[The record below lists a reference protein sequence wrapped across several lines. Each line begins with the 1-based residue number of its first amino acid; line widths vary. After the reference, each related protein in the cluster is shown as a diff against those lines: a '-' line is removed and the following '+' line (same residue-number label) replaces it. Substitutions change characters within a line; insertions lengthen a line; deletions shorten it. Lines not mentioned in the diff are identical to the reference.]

1 MTPKDRVRAALAHD
15 EPDCVPTGEFATDHS
30 VIGEALGRPTYW
42 RGKRRYCEALW
53 DGRRDEV
60 VEGMKRD
67 IVEFTRKM
75 DLDMVPVNLVP
86 HRRFPFEKP
95 RQVSEDT
102 WEDSNG
108 NILKHSKET
117 DDIGLHYSSGKGLAR
132 PHFDLPPALDESEL
146 ELVRHVMKELGK
158 THFIFA
164 RPGRFTGMGYTHG
177 WSEEMFLRVAEDPD
191 GVARDEMAGAEA
203 SRATIEPFVGEGLD
217 GVAIGADYGFNSGPF
232 VSPAMFRRIYFPAMK
247 RRCDIVHDFG
257 LPALFHSCGNN
268 RLILD
273 QMVEAGMDAYQ
284 AIQPIERIEQI
295 KQLFGERLTLWG
307 GVSTDTLRRGTPDE
321 VRRQTLFTL
330 KHCARGGGLILS
342 SSHSVVFGTPLA
354 NYRAMIQTC
363 RSRGRYPANIPEDVP
378 DPFVS
383 AA

>member
-1 MTPKDRVRAALAHD
+1 
-15 EPDCVPTGEFATDHS
+15 
-30 VIGEALGRPTYW
+30 
-42 RGKRRYCEALW
+42 
-53 DGRRDEV
+53 
-60 VEGMKRD
+60 
-67 IVEFTRKM
+67 
-75 DLDMVPVNLVP
+75 
-86 HRRFPFEKP
+86 
-95 RQVSEDT
+95 
-102 WEDSNG
+102 
-108 NILKHSKET
+108 
-117 DDIGLHYSSGKGLAR
+117 
-132 PHFDLPPALDESEL
+132 
-146 ELVRHVMKELGK
+146 
-158 THFIFA
+158 
-164 RPGRFTGMGYTHG
+164 
-177 WSEEMFLRVAEDPD
+177 
-191 GVARDEMAGAEA
+191 
-203 SRATIEPFVGEGLD
+203 
-217 GVAIGADYGFNSGPF
+217 
-232 VSPAMFRRIYFPAMK
+232 MFRRIYFPAMK